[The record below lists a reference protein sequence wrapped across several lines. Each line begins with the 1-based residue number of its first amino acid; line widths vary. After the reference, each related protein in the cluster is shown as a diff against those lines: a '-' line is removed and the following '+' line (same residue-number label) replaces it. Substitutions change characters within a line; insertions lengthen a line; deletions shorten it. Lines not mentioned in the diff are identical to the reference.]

1 MILNRTAGGQK
12 KYHILNQNVQVWFN
26 SEYAEAGQIVGIGTD
41 DKFMFDFGESF
52 VKTAS
57 GTMIPMGEGKVV
69 GVDRGAR
76 DCLHIKNPH
85 LISVMVES
93 QWGVTDKLR

>member
-12 KYHILNQNVQVWFN
+12 KYHILTQNVQVWFN

-57 GTMIPMGEGKVV
+57 GTMIPMGEGKVQGITFPNGKRHYWFV
-69 GVDRGAR
+69 MPAED
-76 DCLHIKNPH
+76 IT
-85 LISVMVES
+85 IS
-93 QWGVTDKLR
+93 

>member
-12 KYHILNQNVQVWFN
+12 KYHILNQNVLVWFN
-26 SEYAEAGQIVGIGTD
+26 SEYEEAGQIVGMGTD

-57 GTMIPMGEGKVV
+57 GTMIPMGEGKVQGITFPNGRRHYWFV
-69 GVDRGAR
+69 MPAEDVT
-76 DCLHIKNPH
+76 
-85 LISVMVES
+85 IS
-93 QWGVTDKLR
+93 

>member
-1 MILNRTAGGQK
+1 MFLSGMVGTASGGSEK

-57 GTMIPMGEGKVV
+57 GTMIPMGEGKVQGITFPNGRRHYWFV
-69 GVDRGAR
+69 MPAEDVT
-76 DCLHIKNPH
+76 
-85 LISVMVES
+85 IS
-93 QWGVTDKLR
+93 

>member
-12 KYHILNQNVQVWFN
+12 KYHILNQNVLVWFN
-26 SEYAEAGQIVGIGTD
+26 SEYAEAGQIVGMGTD

-57 GTMIPMGEGKVV
+57 GTMIPMGEGKVKGITFPNGRRHYWFV
-69 GVDRGAR
+69 MPAEDVT
-76 DCLHIKNPH
+76 
-85 LISVMVES
+85 IS
-93 QWGVTDKLR
+93 